1 MIKGIQKTSI
11 CSNKRDHVKS
21 LVLSIFLMAS
31 FVGKVQ
37 AQLNEYKYI
46 VVPKRFS
53 CFKKENQHQ
62 TSTLVKH
69 LFSNKGFK
77 TAYEGN
83 LPEDLSANRCL
94 GLYVDLVDDSSM
106 FTTKASL
113 TLKDCTGKEIFL
125 TRQGRSKQK
134 EYKEA
139 FKEAI
144 TEAFGSFDAIGYSY
158 KPKANEDGPVTVSF
172 KNDVKKLEE
181 KPKFDK
187 YQDPMVKQD
196 ATLERQSYKDLR
208 PVESDIKKAAK
219 NENKMVDQKATQE
232 EQSYKSVEP
241 VTSDIK
247 KSETSTNVP
256 TGAMAKSSDG
266 VLYAQELSNGYQLVD
281 STPKIRFRIYK
292 SSMPNVYLAEAD
304 GKDGLV
310 YSMDGKWFFEYSK
323 DGNLVIEELNIKF

>member
-1 MIKGIQKTSI
+1 M
-11 CSNKRDHVKS
+11 KS
-21 LVLSIFLMAS
+21 LVLSIFLMVS

-37 AQLNEYKYI
+37 AQLNEYKYV

-69 LFSNKGFK
+69 LLSNKGFK

-139 FKEAI
+139 FKEAV

-158 KPKANEDGPVTVSF
+158 KPKANEDGPITVSF

-181 KPKFDK
+181 KPKSDK
-187 YQDPMVKQD
+187 YQDPMVEQE
-196 ATLERQSYKDLR
+196 ATRERQSFKDRR
-208 PVESDIKKAAK
+208 PVESDIKKAGEK
-219 NENKMVDQKATQE
+219 KMVDQKATKE

-247 KSETSTNVP
+247 KSETNANLPIAT
-256 TGAMAKSSDG
+256 MAKSSDG

-304 GKDGLV
+304 GKDGMV
-310 YSMDGKWFFEYSK
+310 YLMDGKWFFEYSK
-323 DGNLVIEELNIKF
+323 DGNLVVEELNIKF